1 MVRVGL
7 LAQGVLFLSGVFAQR
22 TVVDLGYTRYKGQP
36 LPNGIVQWLG
46 MRYAAPPVGPLRFSA
61 PQDPEEV
68 GGVQDAFQH
77 GPLCIPTVTEEEVFP
92 EGTSEDCLFINVQ
105 APRNIS
111 RPLPVYF
118 WIEGGGFNENS
129 QADYDA
135 SGLIHASHMGIV
147 VVTFNYRV
155 GPYGFLAG
163 KEVEKGGSVNNGL
176 KDQIKALQW
185 VQKHIRKFGGDPNHV
200 VLGGVSAGAASITLL
215 LSAHGGRDDGLFHAA
230 AAESQ
235 SFAGML
241 TVKESQFA
249 YNNLVIRTGCASE
262 EDTLACLRN
271 LDVGTLQSVNIN
283 TPLPKAQE
291 APLYMYGPVV
301 DGTLVPDYTYRL
313 FHKGKFIKV
322 PVIFGDVTDEG
333 TVFAPKKIA
342 TVGEADTFL
351 QSQFP
356 EIQLRH
362 LARINAM
369 YLHENETRQFPEAG
383 PYWIPASNAYGEMR
397 YTCPGMDMSS
407 VYARAGVKSWNYHY
421 AVQDPDSDAAGEG
434 TAHTH
439 EVNAIFGPQYVTD
452 DNPPASYFTTNAPII
467 PVMQGYWTSFIRT
480 FDPNLYRRPGT
491 PEWKQ
496 WGRNDDHRR
505 LFIRTGET
513 AMEVAPSDQ
522 VRRCDYLISIGVDL
536 AQ

>member
-1 MVRVGL
+1 MVRAGR
-7 LAQGVLFLSGVFAQR
+7 LAQSALLLSSVFAQR
-22 TVVDLGYTRYKGQP
+22 TVVDLGYTRYKGQA

-68 GGVQDAFQH
+68 DGIQDAFQH
-77 GPLCIPTVTEEEVFP
+77 GPLCIPTEESVVP

-105 APRNIS
+105 APRNATK
-111 RPLPVYF
+111 PLPVYF
-118 WIEGGGFNENS
+118 WIEGGGFNEDA

-155 GPYGFLAG
+155 GPYGFLSG
-163 KEVEKGGSVNNGL
+163 EEIEKRGSSNNGL

-215 LSAHGGRDDGLFHAA
+215 LSAYGGRDDGLFHAA

-235 SFAGML
+235 SFSGML
-241 TVKESQFA
+241 TVNESQFA

-271 LDVGTLQSVNIN
+271 LDVAALQAVNTN
-283 TPLPKAQE
+283 TPLPRAQE
-291 APLYMYGPVV
+291 APLFMYSPVV

-322 PVIFGDVTDEG
+322 PVIFGDVTNEG
-333 TVFAPKKIA
+333 TVFAPKNIS

-369 YLHENETRQFPEAG
+369 YLQENETRQFPEAE
-383 PYWIPASNAYGEMR
+383 PYWIPTSNAYGEMR

-407 VYARAGVKSWNYHY
+407 VYAQAGVKSWNYHF

-439 EVNAIFGPQYVTD
+439 EVNAIWGPQYVTD

-467 PVMQGYWTSFIRT
+467 PVMQGYWTSFIKT
-480 FDPNLYRRPGT
+480 FDPNLQRRPGT
-491 PEWKQ
+491 PEWTQ
-496 WGRNDDHRR
+496 WGENEEHRR

-513 AMEVAPSDQ
+513 AMETAPLVQ
-522 VRRCDYLISIGVDL
+522 QRRCDYLISIGIDL